1 MSQHRIHERLLCA
14 QVPSACFVQPPLA
27 YVGFTEEEAI
37 EKVSGNIDVFVS
49 KFKPM
54 KNTISGRDE
63 RTFMK
68 LLVHSETDQVWAGI
82 LCLTQVWSHMVCR
95 IRTCLMN

>member
-1 MSQHRIHERLLCA
+1 M
-14 QVPSACFVQPPLA
+14 PSACFVQPPLA

-37 EKVSGNIDVFVS
+37 QKVSGNIDVFVS

-54 KNTISGRDE
+54 KNIISGRDE

-68 LLVHSETDQVWAGI
+68 LLVHSDTDQVSAATHAPVQI
-82 LCLTQVWSHMVCR
+82 SISAHT
-95 IRTCLMN
+95 

>member
-1 MSQHRIHERLLCA
+1 M
-14 QVPSACFVQPPLA
+14 PSACFVQPPLA
-27 YVGFTEEEAI
+27 YVGYTEEEAI
-37 EKVSGNIDVFVS
+37 EKFSGSIDVFVS

-68 LLVHSETDQVWAGI
+68 LLVHADTDQVRFPLMCLNLHPCRVCAGE
-82 LCLTQVWSHMVCR
+82 SPGP
-95 IRTCLMN
+95 